1 MKNLWDESARQ
12 ELSERISLLTPDA
25 SPRWGKL
32 TARGM
37 ICHLVDTLRMAIGD
51 IKVAE
56 KKLPIRFTPLKQL
69 IIYGPPFPK
78 NSPTAPELILRQAED
93 WDSECET
100 LRQTM
105 EAFAARPESRR
116 LPIHPAFGKLSRRTW
131 GALSYKHIDH
141 HLKQF
146 GV

>member
-1 MKNLWDESARQ
+1 MKNLWDQNARD
-12 ELSERISLLTPDA
+12 ELSERISLLTPE
-25 SPRWGKL
+25 SLPRWGSL

-37 ICHLVDTLRMAIGD
+37 IAHLVDTLKMAMGE
-51 IKVAE
+51 IKVRE
-56 KKLPIRFTPLKQL
+56 KKHPIRFTPLKQF

-78 NSPTAPELILRQAED
+78 SSPTSPELIVREAED
-93 WDSECET
+93 WDGECEK

-116 LPIHPAFGKLSRRTW
+116 LPNHPIFGKLSRRTW

>member
-1 MKNLWDESARQ
+1 MKNLWDANARE
-12 ELSERISLLTPDA
+12 ELSERISLLTPDV

-37 ICHLVDTLRMAIGD
+37 IAHLVDTLKMAIGE
-51 IKVAE
+51 IKVRE

-93 WDSECET
+93 WDGECET

-105 EAFAARPESRR
+105 EAFAARPETRR
-116 LPIHPAFGKLSRRTW
+116 LPNHPVFGKLSRRTW